1 MPAAND
7 IHETVVPN
15 GNSMLK
21 NGHITNGVN
30 KVNGTNG
37 ISKTNAINGA
47 SGNSTTSRTL
57 HIPDLFGGILSGDP
71 VENPLESTIGP
82 LSEEWTKALTK
93 MDPKTAKILTKANF
107 AYLISLAAPQADAE
121 AFRMAVDW
129 CIWAFVFDD
138 QYDEGLMRDKT
149 IESAHEMIWT
159 LSLMDDSYPPVDPK
173 KFPLRYMF
181 QSTWHRFQQRNP
193 APDLQQRWKE
203 SHRKCLY
210 AILQQVWLAQ
220 SKTGLDVS
228 IPDYMET
235 RRQSIGSYCLF
246 VVVEWA
252 HGIKLTQD
260 VFDHPSLVVCERAA
274 ADLTWLVNDVLSY
287 KKDLAFGVEH
297 NIICL
302 LMRQGCS
309 EQEAMDKTGDV
320 MDQCQ
325 KDWDDAV
332 ANLPSWGEETDREV
346 HRYLGACRDVAR
358 ANLWWSFKSG
368 RYLNAEEAAQA
379 RTNKILTL
387 G

>member
-1 MPAAND
+1 MPAANEVN
-7 IHETVVPN
+7 ETNRIPN
-15 GNSMLK
+15 D
-21 NGHITNGVN
+21 TNR
-30 KVNGTNG
+30 TNG
-37 ISKTNAINGA
+37 ISKANGINGTN
-47 SGNSTTSRTL
+47 GTNETKSRTL

-71 VENPLESTIGP
+71 VENPLEPTIGCA
-82 LSEEWTKALTK
+82 SEAWTKALTK

-107 AYLISLAAPQADAE
+107 AYLISLAAPQADE
-121 AFRMAVDW
+121 FSFRMGVDW
-129 CIWAFVFDD
+129 CLWAFVFDD
-138 QYDEGLMRDKT
+138 QYDEGSMRDKT
-149 IESAHEMIWT
+149 IEAAHEMIWT
-159 LSLMDDSYPPVDPK
+159 LSVMDDSHPPVDPEK
-173 KFPLRYMF
+173 HALRYMF
-181 QSTWHRFQQRNP
+181 QSTWHRFQKRNP
-193 APDLQQRWKE
+193 APVNEDLQQRWKE

-260 VFDHPSLVVCERAA
+260 IFDHPSISTCERAA

-309 EQEAMDKTGDV
+309 EQEAMDKTGEI

-325 KDWDDAV
+325 KDWNNAV
-332 ANLPSWGEETDREV
+332 ANLPSWGEETDKEV
-346 HRYLGACRDVAR
+346 QRYLGATRDVAR
-358 ANLWWSFKSG
+358 ANLWWSFRSG
-368 RYLNAEEAAQA
+368 RYLNKEEAADA
-379 RTNKILTL
+379 RINKILTL
-387 G
+387 RN

>member
-1 MPAAND
+1 MPSAS
-7 IHETVVPN
+7 ETNGSN
-15 GNSMLK
+15 GNGVV
-21 NGHITNGVN
+21 NGNHAISNGGTNGDVKKTNGVN
-30 KVNGTNG
+30 
-37 ISKTNAINGA
+37 
-47 SGNSTTSRTL
+47 SRIL
-57 HIPDLFGGILSGDP
+57 HIPDLFDGILSGDP
-71 VENPLESTIGP
+71 VENPLEPSIGP
-82 LSEEWTKALTK
+82 LSEAWTKALTK

-107 AYLISLAAPQADAE
+107 AYLISLSAPQADAE

-138 QYDEGLMRDKT
+138 QYDEGEMKDKT
-149 IESAHEMIWT
+149 IESAHEMIYT

-173 KFPLRYMF
+173 KYPLRYMF

-203 SHRKCLY
+203 THRKCLY

-220 SKTGLDVS
+220 SNTGLDVA
-228 IPDYMET
+228 IPDYMAT

-260 VFDHPSLVVCERAA
+260 IMDHPSIATCERAA

-287 KKDLAFGVEH
+287 KKDLGFGVEH
-297 NIICL
+297 NLICL
-302 LMRQGCS
+302 LKRQGLS
-309 EQEAMDKTGDV
+309 EQQAMDRTGEI
-320 MDQCQ
+320 MNQCQ

-332 ANLPSWGEETDREV
+332 ANLPSWGEETDKEV
-346 HRYLGACRDVAR
+346 QRYLGACRDVAR

-368 RYLNAEEAAQA
+368 RYLNAEEAIQA
-379 RTNKILTL
+379 RTARILTL
-387 G
+387 

>member
-1 MPAAND
+1 MPSACETKGSPGAIISNGSNVLNKSSVSND
-7 IHETVVPN
+7 IN
-15 GNSMLK
+15 G
-21 NGHITNGVN
+21 IT
-30 KVNGTNG
+30 NGTNG
-37 ISKTNAINGA
+37 IKKQNGTDGITKGTNDMNKTNDIEP
-47 SGNSTTSRTL
+47 RTL

-71 VENPLESTIGP
+71 IENPLEPTIGP

-107 AYLISLAAPQADAE
+107 AYLISLSASQADAE

-138 QYDEGLMRDKT
+138 QYDEGLMKDKT

-173 KFPLRYMF
+173 KHPLR
-181 QSTWHRFQQRNP
+181 
-193 APDLQQRWKE
+193 
-203 SHRKCLY
+203 
-210 AILQQVWLAQ
+210 
-220 SKTGLDVS
+220 
-228 IPDYMET
+228 
-235 RRQSIGSYCLF
+235 
-246 VVVEWA
+246 WA

-260 VFDHPSLVVCERAA
+260 ICDHPSIVICERAA

-309 EQEAMDKTGDV
+309 EQDAMDRTGEI
-320 MDQCQ
+320 MEQCQ
-325 KDWDDAV
+325 KDWDNAL
-332 ANLPSWGEETDREV
+332 ANLPSWGEETDKEV
-346 HRYLGACRDVAR
+346 QRYLGACRDVAR

-368 RYLNAEEAAQA
+368 RYLNAEEAVRA
-379 RTNKILTL
+379 RKDKILTL
-387 G
+387 S